1 VRGLASVTVDAGA
14 IVKGLLLPGSISDRV
29 AAAYD
34 KYLFHG
40 ATLQQL
46 PGPGGPCFVINA
58 TNVQTGDLWRFER
71 AYMGDYQVGLVADP
85 TTPLATAVAASS
97 AFPPVL
103 SPTTL
108 NVRQTVEMKPG
119 AVLHR
124 PPFTTDV
131 VLSDGGVYD
140 NLGLENPWKRSRTI
154 LVSDGGQKMTP
165 EEAPAH
171 NWAQHAIRVLEI
183 IDNQV
188 RSLRT
193 RYLIDAYQRGDH
205 NGTYWG
211 IGTRFAAYPVA
222 QSGAP
227 DPLGRA
233 DRDPTA
239 LAAIPTRL
247 QALDDSVQD
256 HLINWGYAIC
266 DAALLS
272 HWGDDLKK
280 LYGKIS
286 QAKGFPYPG
295 GY

>member
-1 VRGLASVTVDAGA
+1 MTVDAGA
-14 IVKGLLLPGSISDRV
+14 IVKGLLLPGSVSDRV

-34 KYLFHG
+34 KHLFHS
-40 ATLQQL
+40 ATLQDL
-46 PGPGGPCFVINA
+46 PEPKEFEAPCFVFNA

-71 AYMGDYQVGLVADP
+71 AYMGDYQVGLVANP

-103 SPTTL
+103 SPTTI
-108 NVRQTVEMKPG
+108 NVRQDVEMRPG
-119 AVLHR
+119 AILHR

-165 EEAPAH
+165 EESPAH
-171 NWAQHAIRVLEI
+171 NWAQHSIRVLEI

-188 RSLRT
+188 RSLRK
-193 RYLIDAYQRGDH
+193 RYLIDAYRRGDH
-205 NGTYWG
+205 RRNVLGNRNTVRRVPG
-211 IGTRFAAYPVA
+211 GSIR
-222 QSGAP
+222 SAP
-227 DPLGRA
+227 IRCGRA
-233 DRDPTA
+233 GRDPTA

-247 QALDDSVQD
+247 QALDDSIHE
-256 HLINWGYAIC
+256 HLINWGYAIS
-266 DAALLS
+266 DAALIS
-272 HWGDDLKK
+272 HWDSNLANC
-280 LYGKIS
+280 YGPM
-286 QAKGFPYPG
+286 APAAAFPFQS